1 MDLNSV
7 YSEIKQTLSISDED
21 FDLERNINRIF
32 KSEPEENKLEIV
44 GDILSFI
51 NKFSLFKEIKP
62 FMSSLYSSINNTLEI
77 RLDNV
82 FDFEDLLIKNSIMHF
97 IQEYINYSQL
107 TQKDQVLEYLSNS
120 LEKLQTQPLIMNLG
134 LLLKPVYEDITYLN
148 KLKKVNPIEVTY
160 NLNNETELQI
170 KKDIDTWLK
179 SQSIS
184 IDNQEGLREQLNIEF
199 NRLLLKYNLTKEAEK
214 SKRIHLEV
222 MEMLTMHLTMLSLMG
237 HIPADSIESIPIK

>member
-1 MDLNSV
+1 MDLSSI
-7 YSEIKQTLSISDED
+7 YSEIKQTLSISDEN

-51 NKFSLFKEIKP
+51 TKFSLFKEIKP
-62 FMSSLYSSINNTLEI
+62 FMSSLYSSINSTLEI

-82 FDFEDLLIKNSIMHF
+82 FDFEELLIKNSIMHF

-107 TQKDQVLEYLSNS
+107 TQKDQVLEYLTDS

-179 SQSIS
+179 SQSINLK
-184 IDNQEGLREQLNIEF
+184 NQEGLKEQLNIEF
-199 NRLLLKYNLTKEAEK
+199 NRLLLKYNLTKESEK
-214 SKRIHLEV
+214 SKKINLEV
-222 MEMLTMHLTMLSLMG
+222 MEMLTMQLTMLSLMD
-237 HIPADSIESIPIK
+237 HISDDSLEPIPIK

>member
-77 RLDNV
+77 KLDNV

-134 LLLKPVYEDITYLN
+134 LLLKPVYEDITYQN
-148 KLKKVNPIEVTY
+148 KLKKVNPIAVIY
-160 NLNNETELQI
+160 NLNNETEVQI
-170 KKDIDTWLK
+170 KIDIDTWLK

-184 IDNQEGLREQLNIEF
+184 IDNQEGLKEQLNIEF
-199 NRLLLKYNLTKEAEK
+199 NRLLLKYNLTKESEK

-222 MEMLTMHLTMLSLMG
+222 MEMLTMQLTMLSLMD
-237 HIPADSIESIPIK
+237 HIPDDSIEPIPIK

>member
-7 YSEIKQTLSISDED
+7 YSEIKQTLSISDEN

-148 KLKKVNPIEVTY
+148 KLKEVNPIEVTY

-184 IDNQEGLREQLNIEF
+184 IDNQEGLKEQLNIEF
-199 NRLLLKYNLTKEAEK
+199 NRLLLKYNLIKESEK

-222 MEMLTMHLTMLSLMG
+222 MEMLTMQLTMLSLMD
-237 HIPADSIESIPIK
+237 HIPDDSIEPIPIK

>member
-1 MDLNSV
+1 MDLSSI
-7 YSEIKQTLSISDED
+7 YSEIKQTLSISDEN

-51 NKFSLFKEIKP
+51 TKFSLFKEIKP
-62 FMSSLYSSINNTLEI
+62 FMSSLYSSINSTLEI

-82 FDFEDLLIKNSIMHF
+82 FDFEELLIKNSIMHF

-107 TQKDQVLEYLSNS
+107 TQKDQVLEYLTDS

-179 SQSIS
+179 SQSINLE
-184 IDNQEGLREQLNIEF
+184 NQEGLKEQLNIEF
-199 NRLLLKYNLTKEAEK
+199 NRLLLKYNLTKESEK
-214 SKRIHLEV
+214 SKKINLEV
-222 MEMLTMHLTMLSLMG
+222 MEMLTMQLTMLSLMD
-237 HIPADSIESIPIK
+237 HISDDSLDPIPIK

>member
-1 MDLNSV
+1 M
-7 YSEIKQTLSISDED
+7 SISDEN

-77 RLDNV
+77 KLDNV

-148 KLKKVNPIEVTY
+148 KFKKVNPIEVTY

-184 IDNQEGLREQLNIEF
+184 IDNQEGLKEQLNIEF
-199 NRLLLKYNLTKEAEK
+199 NRLLLKYNLTKESEK

-222 MEMLTMHLTMLSLMG
+222 MEMLTMQLTMLSLMDL
-237 HIPADSIESIPIK
+237 IPDDSIEPIPIK